1 MAFDLFSSEEV
12 KLFVAGFCGSMVYSV
27 LHPSKT
33 LREAFGQIPAGLLC
47 SYYGTPLVMA
57 YTGIDRGLTYPIA
70 FLVGLF
76 GLAIAGGVMWAIE
89 GYDFRGLLPKQ
100 KVGD

>member
-12 KLFVAGFCGSMVYSV
+12 KLAIAGFCGAMVYSV
-27 LHPSKT
+27 LHPAKS

-57 YTGIDRGLTYPIA
+57 YTGIDVGLTYPVA

-76 GLAIAGGVMWAIE
+76 GLAVAGGLMWSIE
-89 GYDFRGLLPKQ
+89 KYDFAALLPKR
-100 KVGD
+100 KAED